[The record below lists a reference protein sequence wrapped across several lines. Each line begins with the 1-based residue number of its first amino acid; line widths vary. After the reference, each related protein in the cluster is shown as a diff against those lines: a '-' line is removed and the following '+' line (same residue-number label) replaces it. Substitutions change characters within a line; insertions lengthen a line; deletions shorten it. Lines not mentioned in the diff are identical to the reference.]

1 MIFRESYAVN
11 LLVAEPVSSSGRGF
25 GGVALRT
32 VGEGIIHLLEIK
44 VKLKMKKDENFF
56 LM

>member
-1 MIFRESYAVN
+1 MILGESNDFN

-32 VGEGIIHLLEIK
+32 VGEGIIHLLEKK
-44 VKLKMKKDENFF
+44 VKLKMKKKMKIFF
-56 LM
+56 